1 MRSPDLVD
9 LPDNTPIVQG
19 NCIQD
24 LHERNKTSNPCFL
37 IFPDNLQK
45 RANTDAMHQRSEMI
59 HCQMAVSSLRS
70 RFLLIEE
77 PAEKTRVTDTYEF
90 SVCL

>member
-1 MRSPDLVD
+1 MRSQDSAD

-19 NCIQD
+19 SYIQV
-24 LHERNKTSNPCFL
+24 LHEKNKTSNPCFL

-45 RANTDAMHQRSEMI
+45 MADTDAEHQQSEMI

-77 PAEKTRVTDTYEF
+77 VAEKTIVTDIYEF
-90 SVCL
+90 LVCL

>member
-1 MRSPDLVD
+1 ML
-9 LPDNTPIVQG
+9 
-19 NCIQD
+19 
-24 LHERNKTSNPCFL
+24 L